1 MSLAVSPIGVPHQR
15 VRGLI
20 AASALS
26 ALSGTKK
33 ETPPSGD

>member
-15 VRGLI
+15 VWGLI
-20 AASALS
+20 AAPALS
-26 ALSGTKK
+26 DTEK